1 MNFSYN
7 GHDVPIFLFIEHSL
21 YFPVTRKIP
30 SFSKK
35 YSIFFIFWIND
46 LVIKKARVNTRFF

>member
-1 MNFSYN
+1 
-7 GHDVPIFLFIEHSL
+7 VPIFLFIEHSL

-30 SFSKK
+30 AFSKK

-46 LVIKKARVNTRFF
+46 LVIKKRV